1 MASVMAI
8 FWNSEQRRLRAAW
21 RVSAHFVL
29 WIALPAIL
37 HITLE
42 LPLAFAAT
50 NLFPPLAGVTNR
62 IALYLMTL
70 VGIVLGT
77 WIAARWLDRR
87 PFAELGL
94 HINRRWWLHLGG
106 GAMLGALLITL
117 VFLTAWAAGWVRVV
131 GFWQVREPG
140 SSFVLALAAPLVAF
154 AVISITEELLS
165 RGYQCVNLAEGF
177 CGLLGERGAVMAAWL
192 ISSALFGLL
201 HAFNPHSSWVS
212 TFNLM
217 LIGLLFG
224 LGFVLT
230 GSLALPIGLHFTWN
244 FFQANVFGFPVSGR
258 DFSAATVIAVEE
270 QGPALWT
277 GGAFGPEA
285 GLVGVA
291 AVVVGC
297 ALVAAW
303 VWAVEGRRPTLRRE
317 IARYEPLGARR
328 TRD

>member
-1 MASVMAI
+1 M
-8 FWNSEQRRLRAAW
+8 
-21 RVSAHFVL
+21 
-29 WIALPAIL
+29 L
-37 HITLE
+37 HIALE
-42 LPLAFAAT
+42 LPLALAAT

-87 PFAELGL
+87 PFVELGL
-94 HINRRWWLHLGG
+94 RINRRWWLHLAG
-106 GAMLGALLITL
+106 GALLGAALITL
-117 VFLTAWAAGWVRVV
+117 IFVAAWAAGWVRVA

-140 SSFVLALAAPLVAF
+140 SSFWLALVSPLVAF
-154 AVISITEELLS
+154 AVISVTEELLS
-165 RGYQCVNLAEGF
+165 RGYQCTNLAEGL
-177 CGLLGERGAVMAAWL
+177 CGLLGERGAVVAGWL

-201 HAFNPHSSWVS
+201 HVFNPHSSWVS

-270 QGPALWT
+270 RGPALWT

-285 GLVGVA
+285 GLIGVA
-291 AVVVGC
+291 AVAVGFV
-297 ALVAAW
+297 LVAAW
-303 VWAVEGRRPTLRRE
+303 VRAVDGRLALRRE
-317 IARYEPLGARR
+317 IAAYEPHEARQVSREGA
-328 TRD
+328 